1 MTTQKDNYKLRVDK
15 DNIGLAYELGVGIPD
30 DGMQNASG
38 DYPKREY
45 NFGSSINKAALGTK
59 VNKLYTGGGDV
70 GVPLNI
76 PEQMQSQYPF
86 NQVDE
91 TPSGHSIE
99 MDDTP
104 GGERILIRHRKGSGV
119 ELRADGSVVISAL
132 NNKVEVTGGDQ
143 TVIIEGH
150 GNLVYNGNLNLKVSG
165 DYNVEVGGNYNI
177 DVAGDR
183 SDTTKRN
190 HKQEVTGDLVEKYLG
205 SKTTKTIGNNNE
217 INLSDLI
224 VANKGTFSTVS
235 EGSTHIASGKDLFIS
250 SKSILDLI
258 SEYTNVTGVSLVNVK
273 GQEGLIGGPEVR
285 YTGQTYSGAK
295 DTGDDFDT
303 AIFHGTFKGTAD
315 KAIHAQKANTSVS
328 SLIATNAV
336 FAERAGWSA
345 TISSTILGASAGGPV
360 TFTTPHATPV
370 PVVVTSTALATAAA
384 AVQGVLAVQDMLA
397 SFPQETESGHITIQ
411 TNDLVDIKL
420 GTVEQYSPPAVR
432 NDDGTFDM
440 LTPINKFGQPIQQCI
455 VDAGG
460 YMREQIKGLDHY
472 EGYFERE
479 PTIQEIRSTFR
490 NSSARNDIGPML
502 ILEGKISSSYQ
513 NILPPKLSGRV
524 VGKEAGSKYGYTP
537 IGNSLDNRGKRFRK

>member
-15 DNIGLAYELGVGIPD
+15 ENIGLAYELGVGIPD

-59 VNKLYTGGGDV
+59 VNKLYTGGGDI

-183 SDTTKRN
+183 SDITKRN
-190 HKQEVTGDLVEKYLG
+190 HKQEVTGDLVEKYFG
-205 SKTTKTIGNNNE
+205 SKTTKTIGNNSE
-217 INLSDLI
+217 INLSDYV
-224 VANKGTFSTVS
+224 VANKGSFSTVS

-250 SKSILDLI
+250 SKSVLDLI

-273 GQEGLIGGPEVR
+273 GQEGLIGGPQVR

-295 DTGDDFDT
+295 DTGNDFDT

-315 KAIHAQKANTSVS
+315 KALHSQKANTSVS
-328 SLIATNAV
+328 ALIATYSTRADHAVAATGLGPFFVGAGGVLQASANAV
-336 FAERAGWSA
+336 TG
-345 TISSTILGASAGGPV
+345 I
-360 TFTTPHATPV
+360 
-370 PVVVTSTALATAAA
+370 
-384 AVQGVLAVQDMLA
+384 LAVSDMLS

-420 GTVEQYSPPAVR
+420 GNVEQYSPPAVR

-440 LTPINKFGQPIQQCI
+440 LTPINKLGRPIQQCI
-455 VDAGG
+455 VDADD
-460 YMREQIKGLDHY
+460 YIREQIKGLDHY

-490 NSSARNDIGPML
+490 NSSARDAIGPML
-502 ILEGKISSSYQ
+502 ILEGKISSSYK

>member
-59 VNKLYTGGGDV
+59 VNKLYTGGGDI

-183 SDTTKRN
+183 SDITKRN

-205 SKTTKTIGNNNE
+205 SKTTKTVGNNNE
-217 INLSDLI
+217 INLSDLL
-224 VANKGTFSTVS
+224 VANKGSFSTVS
-235 EGSTHIASGKDLFIS
+235 EGSTQIASGKDLFIS
-250 SKSILDLI
+250 SKSVLDLI

-295 DTGDDFDT
+295 DTGNDFDT

-328 SLIATNAV
+328 SLIASNAV
-336 FAERAGWSA
+336 FAETAGWAASMNSA
-345 TISSTILGASAGGPV
+345 AVCAAPGSPLALSTPAPAVV
-360 TFTTPHATPV
+360 TATP
-370 PVVVTSTALATAAA
+370 LATAAA
-384 AVQGVLAVQDMLA
+384 AVQGILAVSDMLA

-420 GTVEQYSPPAVR
+420 GNVEQYSPPAVR

-440 LTPINKFGQPIQQCI
+440 LTPLNKLGRPIQQCI
-455 VDAGG
+455 VDADD
-460 YMREQIKGLDHY
+460 YMREQTKGLDHY

-490 NSSARNDIGPML
+490 NSSARDDIGAML
-502 ILEGKISSSYQ
+502 ILEGKISSSYK

>member
-224 VANKGTFSTVS
+224 VANKGSFSNVS

-295 DTGDDFDT
+295 DTGNDFDT

-328 SLIATNAV
+328 SLIASNASYAD
-336 FAERAGWSA
+336 FALKAGA
-345 TISSTILGASAGGPV
+345 APSTPSGGP
-360 TFTTPHATPV
+360 ATV
-370 PVVVTSTALATAAA
+370 LQTAAA
-384 AVQGVLAVQDMLA
+384 AVQGVLAVSDMLA

-420 GTVEQYSPPAVR
+420 GNVEQYSPPAVR

-440 LTPINKFGQPIQQCI
+440 LTPINKFGRPIQQCI
-455 VDAGG
+455 VDADD